1 MTQVRK
7 CKTRSQLPGAP
18 CGLEAG
24 TDGRQSSWPP
34 WMSTKRCTAYPCPG
48 TGDTG
53 DWWPNL
59 PGSAWAL
66 SSLKMPALS
75 INNSLC
81 CSLTPGRSSWTA
93 HQCPKRAAPS
103 LATSSSGLTGE
114 VLLVLPGEPPSG
126 SAANPQPLGP
136 AVFVK
141 SLPPGPRR
149 VNSARATWLE
159 LLSQTTQK
167 SPSRTGFFHF

>member
-1 MTQVRK
+1 MSAER
-7 CKTRSQLPGAP
+7 CKRTRALGQ
-18 CGLEAG
+18 
-24 TDGRQSSWPP
+24 
-34 WMSTKRCTAYPCPG
+34 
-48 TGDTG
+48 GDTG
-53 DWWPNL
+53 DWRPNL
-59 PGSAWAL
+59 PRSAWAL
-66 SSLKMPALS
+66 SSLRTPALS

-81 CSLTPGRSSWTA
+81 CSLTSGRSSWTA
-93 HQCPKRAAPS
+93 HPCPERAAPS

-167 SPSRTGFFHF
+167 SPSRTGFFHFQLPSHFPVIWE